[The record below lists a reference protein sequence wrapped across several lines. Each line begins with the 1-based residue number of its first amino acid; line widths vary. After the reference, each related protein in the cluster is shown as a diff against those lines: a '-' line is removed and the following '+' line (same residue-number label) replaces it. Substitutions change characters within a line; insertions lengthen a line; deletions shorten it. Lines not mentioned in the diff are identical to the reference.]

1 MKNDNSKQITKED
14 ILGCISKNKIN
25 QESFYSKTYPK
36 LMAASYRLCSKDRQL
51 SEDLL
56 QDAYIKMFKNIHQI
70 NLENF
75 STQGAY
81 SWCKRVLTN
90 VIYDYYRKQKRMPLN
105 SIEESKFEFTIN
117 SKIDESDYCEY
128 KNINAED
135 VVSAMQVLSPQ
146 YRLVFEMYLIDGY
159 SHKEISKQLKIGE
172 GTSKSNLHK
181 AKSKVKEELSNMLKV
196 NL

>member
-1 MKNDNSKQITKED
+1 MKNNNSKNITKED
-14 ILGCISKNKIN
+14 ILGCISKDRIIQK
-25 QESFYSKTYPK
+25 SFYIKTYPK

-56 QDAYIKMFKNIHQI
+56 QDAYIKMFKSIHQM

-81 SWCKRVLTN
+81 AWCKRVLTN
-90 VIYDYYRKQKRMPLN
+90 TIYDYYKKQKTNPTD
-105 SIEESKFEFTIN
+105 SIEESKLEFTTSTEIN
-117 SKIDESDYCEY
+117 ESDYCEH
-128 KNINAED
+128 KNLNASD

-159 SHKEISKQLKIGE
+159 SHKEISKHLEIGE

-181 AKSKVKEELSNMLKV
+181 AKAKVKQELSNMLKG

>member
-1 MKNDNSKQITKED
+1 MKNDSSTQITKED
-14 ILGCISKNKIN
+14 ILGCVSKDISFQK
-25 QESFYSKTYPK
+25 SLYSKTYPK
-36 LMAASYRLCSKDRQL
+36 MMAASYRLCNKDRQL

-56 QDAYIKMFKNIHQI
+56 QDAYIKIFKNIHQI
-70 NLENF
+70 RLEHFN
-75 STQGAY
+75 SIATYA
-81 SWCKRVLTN
+81 WCKRVLTN
-90 VIYDYYRKQKRMPLN
+90 TIYDYYRKQKTNPTD
-105 SIEESKFEFTIN
+105 SIEESKLEFTTNAEIN
-117 SKIDESDYCEY
+117 ESDYCEH
-128 KNINAED
+128 KSLNASD

-181 AKSKVKEELSNMLKV
+181 AKAKVKQELSNMLKV

>member
-1 MKNDNSKQITKED
+1 LKNDNSKNITKED
-14 ILGCISKNKIN
+14 ILGCISKNRISQK
-25 QESFYSKTYPK
+25 SFYNKTYPK
-36 LMAASYRLCSKDRQL
+36 LMASSYRLCSKDRQL

-56 QDAYIKMFKNIHQI
+56 HDAYIKMFKNIHQI
-70 NLENF
+70 NLDSF

-117 SKIDESDYCEY
+117 SEINKSEYCEH
-128 KNINAED
+128 KGLNASD
-135 VVSAMQVLSPQ
+135 VVSAMQALSPQ

-181 AKSKVKEELSNMLKV
+181 AKSKVKKELSNMLKV

>member
-81 SWCKRVLTN
+81 AWCKRVLTN
-90 VIYDYYRKQKRMPLN
+90 TIYDYYRKQKKTPTD
-105 SIEESKFEFTIN
+105 SIEESKFEFTTK